1 MVRHTVWNSNFGK
14 MILQVFK
21 IIWER
26 WPKFNHVSKCTDP
39 SDVRTV
45 SFCMWN
51 FVWKNKA
58 QLALFRQTKFH
69 IQKSN
74 TCRSIE
80 KPSRGICYLT
90 MVQHSCR
97 STRVY
102 TPTKFSTCSYLG
114 TVRYTHSLGAPSVCT
129 PCVHRRSGAP
139 AGTATK
145 LPQLTD
151 SYRFIYKIS
160 EWRIAGVSQEV
171 MMWMSLNLHKWI
183 DYFIHNLAS
192 KRQINSELRQ
202 E

>member
-1 MVRHTVWNSNFGK
+1 MVRHTFWKSNFGK

-21 IIWER
+21 TIWER

-39 SDVRTV
+39 SDVRNV

-51 FVWKNKA
+51 FVRKNKA
-58 QLALFRQTKFH
+58 QLALFPQTKFH
-69 IQKSN
+69 IQKCD

-90 MVQHSCR
+90 MVQHSR

-102 TPTKFSTCSYLG
+102 TPTKFST
-114 TVRYTHSLGAPSVCT
+114 VYTQSGAPSVCT

-139 AGTATK
+139 AGTATT

-160 EWRIAGVSQEV
+160 E
-171 MMWMSLNLHKWI
+171 
-183 DYFIHNLAS
+183 
-192 KRQINSELRQ
+192 
-202 E
+202 